1 VHLQVG
7 AVILGALALGLVF
20 RAKRLH
26 LMQLLLVVAFIAA
39 LAYYLTVQS
48 PLLAMIPQGLDL
60 QGGTRLV
67 LEAVPSVPK
76 EGQWEG
82 RAFHLTHHKWLEDHV
97 DERRVSPERLE
108 TTVSVIRERVDRLGV
123 AEPVIYQVP
132 GKDRIVVELAAV
144 SREEAMDIVQ
154 IAYLTFVDAEGNV
167 IVTGDDLIRAQERLD
182 RNSQSGTQAIIHLE
196 LTPEAQRRFAEATTR
211 IYNGQSAS
219 RQIYIFLDDQLV
231 QAPILNIGA
240 LPVQLEVTEVRE
252 VSASLGAESIQKSQT
267 AAAIGVAAVALFMIL
282 FYRGA
287 GLVANLAL
295 VVYGLVVLAALYLT
309 GAVLTLPGV
318 AGLVLGV
325 GIAVDANVII
335 FERIKD
341 HLRLGRTLRAA
352 VESGF
357 RSALRTVI
365 DANVTTLIAA
375 AVLFYFGTGPVRGFA
390 VTLSVSILA
399 SMVTAVFFSQFM
411 LRLVVNSRLVRSAA
425 LLFGEREAKL
435 IGAR

>member
-132 GKDRIVVELAAV
+132 G
-144 SREEAMDIVQ
+144 
-154 IAYLTFVDAEGNV
+154 G
-167 IVTGDDLIRAQERLD
+167 
-182 RNSQSGTQAIIHLE
+182 
-196 LTPEAQRRFAEATTR
+196 
-211 IYNGQSAS
+211 
-219 RQIYIFLDDQLV
+219 
-231 QAPILNIGA
+231 
-240 LPVQLEVTEVRE
+240 
-252 VSASLGAESIQKSQT
+252 
-267 AAAIGVAAVALFMIL
+267 
-282 FYRGA
+282 
-287 GLVANLAL
+287 
-295 VVYGLVVLAALYLT
+295 
-309 GAVLTLPGV
+309 
-318 AGLVLGV
+318 
-325 GIAVDANVII
+325 
-335 FERIKD
+335 
-341 HLRLGRTLRAA
+341 
-352 VESGF
+352 
-357 RSALRTVI
+357 
-365 DANVTTLIAA
+365 
-375 AVLFYFGTGPVRGFA
+375 
-390 VTLSVSILA
+390 
-399 SMVTAVFFSQFM
+399 
-411 LRLVVNSRLVRSAA
+411 
-425 LLFGEREAKL
+425 GECHRH
-435 IGAR
+435 R